1 MKRFWNAQDVAVYL
15 GFSVRKVRDDDARGR
30 LPAPVRFGRLKR
42 WDAEELA
49 RWCNAGCPA
58 RAQWDQMRRDAKD
71 ATTVAAANAS

>member
-1 MKRFWNAQDVAVYL
+1 MKRFWNAQDVADYL
-15 GFSVRKVRDDDARGR
+15 GFSVRKVRDDDARGL

-58 RAQWDQMRRDAKD
+58 RAQWERMRRDQKD
-71 ATTVAAANAS
+71 AATVAAANAS